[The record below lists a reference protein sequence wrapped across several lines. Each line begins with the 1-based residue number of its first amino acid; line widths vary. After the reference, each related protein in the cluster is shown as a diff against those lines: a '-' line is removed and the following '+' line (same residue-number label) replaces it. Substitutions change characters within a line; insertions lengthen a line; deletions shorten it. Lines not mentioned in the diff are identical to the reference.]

1 MTITGQSAP
10 VPGVDGWP
18 PHPAE
23 VAPWTVP
30 NRAEK
35 RGYERKR
42 KRMTLA
48 FDGHATLDGLE
59 IVCRNVSLGTA
70 MDMQTLFAEFRRAPE
85 GSNEERA
92 ALTSVLEMF
101 GGMVESWNYQV
112 DGIPRSFAWEML
124 RDEFDYDETM
134 AILNAH
140 ATATQG
146 VPAPLQRTSADGP
159 PSVEAQIPMDVP
171 SQSRAS

>member
-1 MTITGQSAP
+1 MSAP
-10 VPGVDGWP
+10 APGVDGWP

-42 KRMTLA
+42 KRLTLA

-59 IVCRNVSLGTA
+59 IVCRTVSLGVA
-70 MDMQTLFAEFRRAPE
+70 LDMNAQFAVFRRAPS
-85 GSNEERA
+85 GSPEEAEALA
-92 ALTSVLEMF
+92 AVLEMF
-101 GGMVESWNYQV
+101 GSMVESWNYQQ
-112 DGIPRSFAWEML
+112 DGTAIPFAWEML
-124 RDEFDYDETM
+124 RDEFDYEETM

-140 ATATQG
+140 TVATQG
-146 VPAPLQRTSADGP
+146 VEAPLPRTSADGQ
-159 PSVEAQIPMDVP
+159 PSVEAQIPMDVS